1 MSFVQV
7 DERSVGG
14 FAFTL
19 AIIIVCVHFN
29 NIDIISEVQHLV
41 MFDVT

>member
-14 FAFTL
+14 FAL
-19 AIIIVCVHFN
+19 AIISVCVHFN